1 MIRRDHDDEAVSA
14 AIATVLLFAGVITII
29 SGMMVT
35 VIPVIDELHGAVE
48 RENMVGQMEDLAAET
63 SRLSESGT
71 PGDAATMNIRP
82 HTGSLGWDMLE
93 GGTWYSA
100 THQPNSAFRLEGVL
114 DLDNQMRLRHAESY
128 IESICATDLHAS
140 AESIHHYRVPMLNG
154 TVTATPIN
162 ALTTLLGSNQLS
174 HETNGSEVDYTMA
187 TDDVWEATIDNSQGE
202 SWIHSQMPLRVVMW
216 RGDGGFLSDSGSTQ
230 SRL

>member
-82 HTGSLGWDMLE
+82 HTGSLAWDMLE

-128 IESICATDLHAS
+128 IESI
-140 AESIHHYRVPMLNG
+140 
-154 TVTATPIN
+154 
-162 ALTTLLGSNQLS
+162 
-174 HETNGSEVDYTMA
+174 
-187 TDDVWEATIDNSQGE
+187 
-202 SWIHSQMPLRVVMW
+202 
-216 RGDGGFLSDSGSTQ
+216 
-230 SRL
+230 

>member
-82 HTGSLGWDMLE
+82 HTGSLAWDMLE
-93 GGTWYSA
+93 GGTWY
-100 THQPNSAFRLEGVL
+100 
-114 DLDNQMRLRHAESY
+114 
-128 IESICATDLHAS
+128 
-140 AESIHHYRVPMLNG
+140 
-154 TVTATPIN
+154 
-162 ALTTLLGSNQLS
+162 
-174 HETNGSEVDYTMA
+174 
-187 TDDVWEATIDNSQGE
+187 
-202 SWIHSQMPLRVVMW
+202 
-216 RGDGGFLSDSGSTQ
+216 
-230 SRL
+230 